1 MPEGKPFTV
10 LATEFEERSG
20 QISPEGRWLA
30 YQSNESGRFE
40 IWIRPFPVPGTPVKS
55 DERWQFS
62 TGGGRDVRWRR
73 DGKEIFY
80 VGLDGRLVAVPVLV
94 EEGGRAPTPGVPV
107 TLFSVGAPIL
117 GGGTAQ
123 PWYSV
128 TSDGRFLVADPT
140 QPPVAVP
147 VKVLLNWK

>member
-1 MPEGKPFTV
+1 M
-10 LATEFEERSG
+10 
-20 QISPEGRWLA
+20 
-30 YQSNESGRFE
+30 
-40 IWIRPFPVPGTPVKS
+40 PGTPVKS

-62 TGGGRDVRWRR
+62 TGGGRDVRWRP

-94 EEGGRAPTPGVPV
+94 EEAGRAPTPGVPV

-140 QPPVAVP
+140 QPPVAAP

>member
-1 MPEGKPFTV
+1 M
-10 LATEFEERSG
+10 
-20 QISPEGRWLA
+20 
-30 YQSNESGRFE
+30 
-40 IWIRPFPVPGTPVKS
+40 PGTPVKS

-94 EEGGRAPTPGVPV
+94 EETGRAPTPGVPV